1 MTSSPST
8 PPPQN
13 GTAISD
19 SAWHSLLAVL
29 VGQVTQDDKARDFL
43 HVTRLVAG
51 THDAALTMLVPL
63 MDPQATVS
71 YVGEGASTGVIAGL
85 IEASDRENTA
95 RTGAAKALFDDMLAG
110 LDRVQL
116 KTQAGR
122 EGDVAAAA
130 ALCCDLALCQ
140 TPSVFADD
148 NMRSGVQEGVIE
160 AILFDSGHPVLA
172 VPAGNHPTLDHIL
185 IVWNGRAEAAR
196 AISAAMPLLR
206 RADKVS
212 ICQAED
218 ASSDDVKTWLAT
230 HGVAVAC
237 AGALD
242 PGHGVLEDR
251 TGAAI
256 LDMADRLN
264 ADCLVMG
271 AYVHSRL
278 RQLFV
283 GGATRTVL
291 KKTTKPVLLAH

>member
-1 MTSSPST
+1 MSSSSNESNET
-8 PPPQN
+8 H
-13 GTAISD
+13 SE
-19 SAWHSLLAVL
+19 SAWHALLAL
-29 VGQVTQDDKARDFL
+29 SVGQVTQDDKARDFL
-43 HVTRLVAG
+43 HVARLIASN
-51 THDAALTMLVPL
+51 HDAALTMLVPL

-85 IEASDRENTA
+85 IEAADQENTA
-95 RTGAAKALFDDMLAG
+95 RMTAAKDLFDDMLAG
-110 LDRVQL
+110 LDRVHL
-116 KTQAGR
+116 KSQAGR
-122 EGDVAAAA
+122 EGDVAASA
-130 ALCCDLALCQ
+130 ALYCDLALCQ
-140 TPSVFADD
+140 TPSVFAED
-148 NMRSGVQEGVIE
+148 NMRAGVQESVIE

-172 VPAGNHPTLDHIL
+172 VPAGNHQALDHVL

-206 RADKVS
+206 RAAKVS
-212 ICQAED
+212 ICRAED
-218 ASSDDVKTWLAT
+218 ASSDQVQVWLAN
-230 HGVAVAC
+230 HGIEVAC

-242 PGHGVLEDR
+242 PDHGILEDR

-256 LDMADRLN
+256 LAMADRLN